1 MKRTKKILA
10 LVLAMMMA
18 FSLMAMPAMAYEEG
32 EHVHTEACSDVARI
46 PAMQCYNCGRGMAYD
61 IKENTFTCSRCNIII
76 KG

>member
-46 PAMQCYNCGRGMAYD
+46 PAMQCYNCGRGMAYY
-61 IKENTFTCSRCNIII
+61 IGEGYFYCSRCDIRV
-76 KG
+76 G